1 MYAPDSLHMRPVYVH
16 DSKLREERRVER
28 PRRVARHH
36 NCRQRHIVL
45 RRAKTETRRTCQQHI
60 RARTCDYICAAYGQM
75 HVYASSRECTVGAQ
89 CGSVGVLRPGAS
101 EPAAELLLP
110 IIARKQMSR
119 LLRFAMSVLYTRND
133 RKRNCRSC
141 ATTPQAAVPSVA
153 VGYAIRA
160 RGRPRARDAGH
171 TIHARTRTTR
181 PRHVCASIHARF
193 STWVLVVRGTRT
205 Y

>member
-1 MYAPDSLHMRPVYVH
+1 MRPVYVY

-60 RARTCDYICAAYGQM
+60 RARTCDYMCAAYGQM

-101 EPAAELLLP
+101 EPAARELLLP
-110 IIARKQMSR
+110 IIARRQSR
-119 LLRFAMSVLYTRND
+119 LLRFAMSVPTVHAQRP
-133 RKRNCRSC
+133 KRCR
-141 ATTPQAAVPSVA
+141 PSV
-153 VGYAIRA
+153 R
-160 RGRPRARDAGH
+160 
-171 TIHARTRTTR
+171 HARCEALAALALRAHPR
-181 PRHVCASIHARF
+181 PAHTCS
-193 STWVLVVRGTRT
+193 WLMQ
-205 Y
+205 

>member
-1 MYAPDSLHMRPVYVH
+1 MRPVYVH

-60 RARTCDYICAAYGQM
+60 RARTCDYMCAAYGQM

-153 VGYAIRA
+153 VGYD
-160 RGRPRARDAGH
+160 PRARTTARARRRPYDTCAHAHDASASCVREHSRAIQYLLSGYWWFVVPVH
-171 TIHARTRTTR
+171 T
-181 PRHVCASIHARF
+181 
-193 STWVLVVRGTRT
+193 TWT
-205 Y
+205 